1 MSTPQ
6 VIWTMVFILLG
17 LWAAYATAH
26 WYKPG
31 RRWAP
36 IRKVIFAGGLALTA
50 SCALMVAGL
59 VTHRFRAWMFAPF
72 GVIYALL
79 VFLPC
84 TFAGFNRVKV
94 LRRARDVLFVAIALF
109 CFAVA
114 LGILPVSY
122 LGLR

>member
-1 MSTPQ
+1 MSLPQ
-6 VIWTMVFILLG
+6 ISWTVVFGLLG

-26 WYKPG
+26 WYKPV

-36 IRKVIFAGGLALTA
+36 ARKMIFVGGLALTA

-59 VTHRFRAWMFAPF
+59 VTHRFMAWMFAPF
-72 GVIYALL
+72 GVIYALM

-84 TFAGFNRVKV
+84 TFADFNRVKV

-114 LGILPVSY
+114 LGILPTHY
-122 LGLR
+122 LGLP